1 MAIGLVMIL
10 EMTPPHKTSMLNPFH
25 AELIHAEEVREVA
38 TTNSPLMVFTSWFHG
53 RCVRWDDQESEGF
66 YKVMAYFPGNFV
78 NLAPIFDEVHLT
90 NHGSILSIILICVEE
105 ECDQAVQ

>member
-1 MAIGLVMIL
+1 MRKVA
-10 EMTPPHKTSMLNPFH
+10 HSR
-25 AELIHAEEVREVA
+25 ELIHAEEVREVA
-38 TTNSPLMVFTSWFHG
+38 TMNSPLMVFTSWFHG

-66 YKVMAYFPGNFV
+66 HKVMAYFPGNFV